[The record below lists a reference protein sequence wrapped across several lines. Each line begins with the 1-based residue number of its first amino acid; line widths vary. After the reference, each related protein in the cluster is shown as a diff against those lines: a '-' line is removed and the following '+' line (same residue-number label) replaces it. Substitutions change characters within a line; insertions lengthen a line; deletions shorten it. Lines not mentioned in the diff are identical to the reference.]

1 MFNPL
6 SKVRGEKQLST
17 GFSVLLETWEIQRA
31 MEGDCVTDAMQEAEE
46 EKVHSA
52 TQSFCEALRT
62 SPKHLDWFLRLT
74 SSLILIFT
82 LHQGLKSWTPNLRV
96 PLNIASQMAS
106 FFFSFV
112 FPYTYHFPFPNLFIQ
127 TVCNIIWI
135 LERPQDFPSSS
146 WKSSSLLLLFWFT
159 DL

>member
-1 MFNPL
+1 
-6 SKVRGEKQLST
+6 
-17 GFSVLLETWEIQRA
+17 
-31 MEGDCVTDAMQEAEE
+31 MEGDCVTDAVQEAEE

-52 TQSFCEALRT
+52 TQSFCEALST

-106 FFFSFV
+106 FFFSLLCFHIPII
-112 FPYTYHFPFPNLFIQ
+112 FHFLTCLFKLS
-127 TVCNIIWI
+127 VI
-135 LERPQDFPSSS
+135 LSESLKDHKTFLLHPESLHHSCSCFDLQISKKDEVLYKGKSPLWQIFFPS
-146 WKSSSLLLLFWFT
+146 LPHRRLH
-159 DL
+159 